1 MSISTNIKR
10 LRLKKNL
17 TQGQLAALLG
27 ITAQAVSKW
36 ETTDTYPDG
45 ALLVPLAQA
54 LGVSLDALFGND
66 FVSMADISHR
76 IVSLMHKTDEADRF
90 AVGREIAWQIER
102 GMFNCHQK
110 LEPYSPDE
118 LKSRSSPS
126 TILENDGFTVI
137 SNGKE
142 PFFSI
147 FPEPDEGWGD
157 FLRMQ
162 EDLQGLFAALS
173 HPSTLNALLF
183 LFHKPQ
189 NYLLDC
195 ETLAKNAE
203 IPMDE
208 IDTTLEH
215 LFFLRAIEKKEFV
228 INGEHRSL
236 YESMAPYKL
245 FGLLLFAKEVRY
257 CGPHCVT
264 ARHRTKPFLK
274 T

>member
-1 MSISTNIKR
+1 MSISANIKH
-10 LRLKKNL
+10 LRTERNL
-17 TQGQLAALLG
+17 TQEQLAAMLSV
-27 ITAQAVSKW
+27 TAQAVSKW
-36 ETTDTYPDG
+36 ETSETYPDG

-54 LGVSLDALFGND
+54 LGVSLDVLFGND

-102 GMFNCHQK
+102 GMFDCHHK
-110 LEPYSPDE
+110 LEPYSPGD
-118 LKSRSSPS
+118 LQSWSTSS
-126 TILENDGFTVI
+126 TVLDDYGFTVI

-157 FLRMQ
+157 FLRRQ
-162 EDLQGLFAALS
+162 QDLLELFAALS
-173 HPSTLNALLF
+173 HAPTLNALLF

-189 NYLLDC
+189 NYLLDR
-195 ETLAKNAE
+195 ETLAKNAD
-203 IPMDE
+203 IPEDAIE
-208 IDTTLEH
+208 ETLKN
-215 LFFLRAIEKKEFV
+215 LFFLRAIEKENFV
-228 INGEHRSL
+228 INGEPRTL
-236 YESMAPYKL
+236 YSSQGIHKL
-245 FGLLLFAKEVRY
+245 FALLLFAKEVRY

-264 ARHRTKPFLK
+264 ARHRTTPLLK